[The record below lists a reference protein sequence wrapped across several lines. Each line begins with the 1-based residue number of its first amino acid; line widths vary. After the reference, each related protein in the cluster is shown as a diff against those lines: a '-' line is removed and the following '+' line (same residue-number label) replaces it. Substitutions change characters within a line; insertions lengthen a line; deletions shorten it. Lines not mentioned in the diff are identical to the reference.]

1 MTLSSIEISCL
12 KEFRKGQGPAT
23 SNSSNPAEC
32 VRFGIWSLLEIGN
45 MVRSRRISPADIEQK
60 RKDDGSPVTVLEEEI
75 EEFMIAS
82 LRRYLTGVE
91 FIGEESGGEI
101 PVQGISLALDPLDG
115 TWSFLG
121 HTETCAASL
130 AFFKDGQPFLG
141 MVMNPATGEIGYAL
155 EGKTTRLIQLSLFG
169 EDDRAVNLPT
179 RKPSETHSCL
189 VNFHPSKNGGELTQ
203 VLYRLWHEKKVK
215 MVKSTGGSPAWALLE
230 AAKGHFLYINL
241 WSKRPAVSYDLAA
254 AILLVRGA
262 GGDVINLAG
271 ASIPFIGHQG
281 LFIAGV
287 SPSQY
292 PELLEALNRLDISK

>member
-1 MTLSSIEISCL
+1 MTLSSMEISCL
-12 KEFRKGQGPAT
+12 EDFRTGRGPGT
-23 SNSSNPAEC
+23 TNSSNPVEC

-45 MVRSRRISPADIEQK
+45 MVRSRRISPADVEQT

-75 EEFMIAS
+75 EDFMKAS
-82 LRRYLTGVE
+82 LRRYLPGVE
-91 FIGEESGGEI
+91 FMGEESGGEI
-101 PVQGISLALDPLDG
+101 PAQGISLALDPLDG

-130 AFFKDGQPFLG
+130 AFFRDRQPFLG

-179 RKPSETHSCL
+179 RKPPEAHSCL
-189 VNFHPSKNGGELTQ
+189 VNFHPSKNGGELMQ
-203 VLYRLWHEKKVK
+203 SLYRLWQEKKVK

-230 AAKGHFLYINL
+230 AAKGHYLYINL

-254 AILLVRGA
+254 AVLLVRGA

-271 ASIPFIGHQG
+271 TPVPFIGHQG
-281 LFIAGV
+281 VFIAGV
-287 SPSQY
+287 SPNQY
-292 PELLEALNRLDISK
+292 PKLLEALERFEIQE